1 MNDSLYEFAA
11 AVGTFGEV
19 AGEALRD
26 MINRIAE
33 AGKPVIKSF
42 NDLYNELAVAL
53 GNEETKKRL
62 RQQSIRDKRQQLERS
77 RKRQQLLEQNRDK
90 SNNWKRLHGLPA
102 ARKSGTKTK
111 ESIIQSH
118 KKVIET
124 LKTL

>member
-11 AVGTFGEV
+11 AVGTFGAV
-19 AGEALRD
+19 AGKAIRD
-26 MINRIAE
+26 MLNRISE

-102 ARKSGTKTK
+102 ARKKRYK
-111 ESIIQSH
+111 N
-118 KKVIET
+118 
-124 LKTL
+124 

>member
-11 AVGTFGEV
+11 AVGAFGV
-19 AGEALRD
+19 AAGEALRD
-26 MINRIAE
+26 MINRLSE
-33 AGKPVIKSF
+33 AGKLVIKSF

-62 RQQSIRDKRQQLERS
+62 RQQSIRDRRQQLERS

-102 ARKSGTKTK
+102 ARKKR
-111 ESIIQSH
+111 H
-118 KKVIET
+118 KN
-124 LKTL
+124 

>member
-11 AVGTFGEV
+11 AVGTFGAV
-19 AGEALRD
+19 AGKAIRD
-26 MINRIAE
+26 MLDRISE

-62 RQQSIRDKRQQLERS
+62 RQQSIRDRRQQLERS

-102 ARKSGTKTK
+102 ARKKW
-111 ESIIQSH
+111 H
-118 KKVIET
+118 KN
-124 LKTL
+124 